1 MAERQDRYE
10 RYDRANRNERSDG
23 KNRSDNKEPAS
34 EPERSVPGDDKYR
47 AELEQLQMVD
57 FALVELTLYLDTHPA
72 DMQAV
77 QQFNQLAQKRG
88 QLAHAFEMQ
97 YGPLL
102 QFGHSYT
109 KYPWQWIETPWPWQV

>member
-1 MAERQDRYE
+1 M
-10 RYDRANRNERSDG
+10 
-23 KNRSDNKEPAS
+23 
-34 EPERSVPGDDKYR
+34 
-47 AELEQLQMVD
+47 EQLQIVD

-72 DMQAV
+72 DMQAI
-77 QQFNQLAQKRG
+77 QQFNQLAQRRG

-102 QFGHSYT
+102 QYGHSFT